1 MTEDMDYPHLT
12 PRGDRLPSGNKLF
25 RRAGEL
31 SDDQFDLL
39 AAAWAG
45 DALDGDALAEMEEV
59 MSANP
64 GKRDRAE
71 SFHRLHLTPV
81 NETWPS
87 GRSFLRPS
95 PIRVAFRRTILPALM
110 AAAAMMALII
120 LGPAGARLK
129 TTISTKSTPGPV
141 AMTTAEIPASHP
153 IIAEQKRYEPRAGTP
168 AGSEDRVP
176 ADFPDEILSAAVE
189 PVRAMPL
196 ALGYGQAGLS
206 TVATPAVAGIS
217 TLSIKE
223 ISPSLVM
230 QEEKNWMLRSIS
242 FLASAVTGKD
252 KEIDGYMI
260 ANGCITGINS
270 ILGWEMDLEQVSNK
284 SGEPIAV
291 SFSSSLLSFTKPVNK
306 TTP

>member
-12 PRGDRLPSGNKLF
+12 PKGERLPSGSRLF

-39 AAAWAG
+39 AAAWSG
-45 DALDGDALAEMEEV
+45 DALEGDALAELEEV
-59 MSANP
+59 MSAIP
-64 GKRDRAE
+64 GRRDRAE
-71 SFHRLHLTPV
+71 SFKSLSLTPM
-81 NETWPS
+81 NESWPS
-87 GRSFLRPS
+87 LRSFLRPS
-95 PIRVAFRRTILPALM
+95 PVRVAFRRTILPALM
-110 AAAAMMALII
+110 AAAAMIALIV
-120 LGPAGARLK
+120 LGPAGAKMK
-129 TTISTKSTPGPV
+129 TTILTERTPGPV

-153 IIAEQKRYEPRAGTP
+153 IISEHKIYEPRG
-168 AGSEDRVP
+168 GSIAVTENRVP
-176 ADFPDEILSAAVE
+176 ADLPDKLLATAVE
-189 PVRAMPL
+189 PVRALPL
-196 ALGYGQAGLS
+196 ALRHGQAGPS
-206 TVATPAVAGIS
+206 AVAPPAEAELS

-223 ISPSLVM
+223 IPQYPVM

-270 ILGWEMDLEQVSNK
+270 ILGWEMELEQVSNK
-284 SGEPIAV
+284 SGEPMAV